1 MKKTALKTVTVFCT
15 ALFGLAACGGS
26 GSSNNTPNF
35 SSSTPSPQPPV
46 ANNSGNGISSNTP
59 SPQPP
64 VANNS
69 GNGNGNNA
77 PAPQQP
83 TPPATPAPQAQ
94 YGGTAYYTENDRSFN
109 EYAQGRGNVPV
120 NGNLSSITV
129 QGREIDITTPEAF
142 TESQTLLHMNGSRAR
157 GVASH
162 IGDSRL
168 SYTRFGLQMDNTN
181 SSPMQYRAF
190 AIGSLT
196 PVADVPTSGTARYAG
211 SSVFS
216 SSAISYTTQP
226 ANFDVDFGAKTV
238 HGRIHSGLDMPNAV
252 MEFGGTIN
260 GSSFSSTKDTLLHMQ
275 GNFYGPNAAEMG
287 GTFKGIYEIPG
298 GDLLHV
304 NGAFGAKKQ

>member
-35 SSSTPSPQPPV
+35 SS
-46 ANNSGNGISSNTP
+46 NTP

-69 GNGNGNNA
+69 GNGNGNNT

-83 TPPATPAPQAQ
+83 PPPATTAPQAQ
-94 YGGTAYYTENDRSFN
+94 YGGTAYYTENNGNFN

-129 QGREIDITTPEAF
+129 QGREINITTPEAF
-142 TESQTLLHMNGSRAR
+142 TESQTLLHMNDSRAH

-168 SYTRFGLQMDNTN
+168 SYTRFGLQMDNTD
-181 SSPMQYRAF
+181 SLQYRAF

-216 SSAISYTTQP
+216 SSSIAYTTQP

-238 HGRIHSGLDMPNAV
+238 HGRIHSGLGRPDAV

-260 GSSFSSTKDTLLHMQ
+260 GSSFSGTKDTLHMQ

-287 GTFKGIYEIPG
+287 GTFKGVYEIPG
-298 GDLLHV
+298 GDVLHV
-304 NGAFGAKKQ
+304 NGAFGAKRQ

>member
-216 SSAISYTTQP
+216 SSSSSYKTQP

>member
-35 SSSTPSPQPPV
+35 SS
-46 ANNSGNGISSNTP
+46 NTP
-59 SPQPP
+59 VPQPP

-94 YGGTAYYTENDRSFN
+94 YGGTAYYTENNGNFN

-129 QGREIDITTPEAF
+129 QGREINITTPEAF
-142 TESQTLLHMNGSRAR
+142 TESQTLLHMNDSRAH

-168 SYTRFGLQMDNTN
+168 SYTRFGLQMDNTDY
-181 SSPMQYRAF
+181 SPMQYRAF

-216 SSAISYTTQP
+216 SSEISYKTQP

-238 HGRIHSGLDMPNAV
+238 HGRIHSGLGMPNAV

-287 GTFKGIYEIPG
+287 GTFKGVYEIPG
-298 GDLLHV
+298 GDVLHV
-304 NGAFGAKKQ
+304 NGAFGAKRQ

>member
-94 YGGTAYYTENDRSFN
+94 YGGTAYYTESDRSFN

-168 SYTRFGLQMDNTN
+168 SYTRFGLQMDDTD
-181 SSPMQYRAF
+181 SLQYRAF

-238 HGRIHSGLDMPNAV
+238 HGRIHSGLGMPNAV

-260 GSSFSSTKDTLLHMQ
+260 GASFSGTKDALNMQ

-287 GTFKGIYEIPG
+287 GTFKGVYAIPG

-304 NGAFGAKKQ
+304 NGSFGAKRQ

>member
-35 SSSTPSPQPPV
+35 SS
-46 ANNSGNGISSNTP
+46 NTP

-64 VANNS
+64 VVNNS

-129 QGREIDITTPEAF
+129 QGREINITTPEAF
-142 TESQTLLHMNGSRAR
+142 TESQTLLHMNDSWAR

-168 SYTRFGLQMDNTN
+168 SYTRFGLQMDNTD
-181 SSPMQYRAF
+181 SLQYRAF

-196 PVADVPTSGTARYAG
+196 PIADVPTSGTARYAG

-238 HGRIHSGLDMPNAV
+238 HGRIHSGLGMPNAV

-260 GSSFSSTKDTLLHMQ
+260 GASFSGTKDALNMQ

-287 GTFKGIYEIPG
+287 GTFKGVYAIPG

-304 NGAFGAKKQ
+304 NGSFGAKRQ

>member
-35 SSSTPSPQPPV
+35 SS
-46 ANNSGNGISSNTP
+46 NTP

-69 GNGNGNNA
+69 GNGNGNNT

-94 YGGTAYYTENDRSFN
+94 YGGTAYYTENNGNFN

-129 QGREIDITTPEAF
+129 QGREINITTPEAF
-142 TESQTLLHMNGSRAR
+142 TESQTLLHMNDSRAH

-168 SYTRFGLQMDNTN
+168 SYTRFGLQMDNTDY
-181 SSPMQYRAF
+181 SPMQYRAF

-238 HGRIHSGLDMPNAV
+238 HGRIHSGLGMPNAV

-287 GTFKGIYEIPG
+287 GTFKGVYEIPG
-298 GDLLHV
+298 GDVLHV
-304 NGAFGAKKQ
+304 NGAFGAKRQ

>member
-35 SSSTPSPQPPV
+35 SS
-46 ANNSGNGISSNTP
+46 NTP
-59 SPQPP
+59 APQPP

-94 YGGTAYYTENDRSFN
+94 YGGTAYYANGSYDVYED
-109 EYAQGRGNVPV
+109 RGNVPV

-129 QGREIDITTPEAF
+129 QGREIDITTPKAF
-142 TESQTLLHMNGSRAR
+142 TESQTLQHMNGSRTP

-168 SYTRFGLQMDNTN
+168 SYTRFGLQMDSTG

-216 SSAISYTTQP
+216 SSEISYTTQP

-238 HGRIHSGLDMPNAV
+238 HGRIHSGVDKPNAV
-252 MEFGGTIN
+252 MEFDGTIN
-260 GSSFSSTKDTLLHMQ
+260 GSSFSSTKDTLLQMQ

-304 NGAFGAKKQ
+304 NGAFGAKRQ

>member
-35 SSSTPSPQPPV
+35 SGNTPVPQPPV
-46 ANNSGNGISSNTP
+46 ANNG
-59 SPQPP
+59 
-64 VANNS
+64 

-77 PAPQQP
+77 PVPQQP
-83 TPPATPAPQAQ
+83 TPPVTPAPQAQ
-94 YGGTAYYTENDRSFN
+94 YGGTAYYTENNGNFS

-129 QGREIDITTPEAF
+129 QGREINITTPEAF
-142 TESQTLLHMNGSRAR
+142 TESQTLLHMNDYRTP
-157 GVASH
+157 GVDSH

-168 SYTRFGLQMDNTN
+168 SYTRFGLQMDNTDY
-181 SSPMQYRAF
+181 SPMQYRAF
-190 AIGSLT
+190 SIGSLT

-216 SSAISYTTQP
+216 SSEISYTTQP

-252 MEFGGTIN
+252 MEFDGTIN
-260 GSSFSSTKDTLLHMQ
+260 GSSFSSTKDTLLQMQ

-287 GTFKGIYEIPG
+287 GTFRGPYLIPG
-298 GDLLHV
+298 GDVLHV
-304 NGAFGAKKQ
+304 KGSFGAKRQ

>member
-168 SYTRFGLQMDNTN
+168 SYTRFGLQMDDTD
-181 SSPMQYRAF
+181 SLQYRAF

-216 SSAISYTTQP
+216 SSAISYTTEP

>member
-46 ANNSGNGISSNTP
+46 ANNSGNG
-59 SPQPP
+59 
-64 VANNS
+64 
-69 GNGNGNNA
+69 NGNNA

-94 YGGTAYYTENDRSFN
+94 YGGTAYYTENNGNFN

-129 QGREIDITTPEAF
+129 QGREINITTPEAF
-142 TESQTLLHMNGSRAR
+142 TESQTLLHMNDSRAH

-168 SYTRFGLQMDNTN
+168 SYTRFGLQMDNTD
-181 SSPMQYRAF
+181 SLQYRAF

-216 SSAISYTTQP
+216 SSSIAYTTQP

-238 HGRIHSGLDMPNAV
+238 HGRIHSGLGRPDAV

-260 GSSFSSTKDTLLHMQ
+260 GSSFSGTKDTLHMQ

-287 GTFKGIYEIPG
+287 GTFKGVYEIPG
-298 GDLLHV
+298 GDVLHV
-304 NGAFGAKKQ
+304 NGAFGAKRQ

>member
-35 SSSTPSPQPPV
+35 SS
-46 ANNSGNGISSNTP
+46 NTP

-69 GNGNGNNA
+69 GNGNGNNT

-94 YGGTAYYTENDRSFN
+94 YGGTAYYTENNGNFN

-129 QGREIDITTPEAF
+129 QGREINITTPEAF
-142 TESQTLLHMNGSRAR
+142 TESQTLLHMNDSRAH

-168 SYTRFGLQMDNTN
+168 SYTRFGLQMDNTD
-181 SSPMQYRAF
+181 SLQYRAF

-216 SSAISYTTQP
+216 SSSIAYTTQP

-238 HGRIHSGLDMPNAV
+238 HGRIHSGLGRPDAV

-260 GSSFSSTKDTLLHMQ
+260 GSSFSGTKDTLHMQ

-287 GTFKGIYEIPG
+287 GTFKGVYEIPG
-298 GDLLHV
+298 GDVLHV
-304 NGAFGAKKQ
+304 NGAFGAKRQ

>member
-15 ALFGLAACGGS
+15 ALFGLAACGGN

-35 SSSTPSPQPPV
+35 
-46 ANNSGNGISSNTP
+46 SSNTP

-129 QGREIDITTPEAF
+129 QGREINITTPEAF
-142 TESQTLLHMNGSRAR
+142 TESQTLLHMNDSRAH

-162 IGDSRL
+162 IGDRRL
-168 SYTRFGLQMDNTN
+168 SYTRFGLQMDNTD
-181 SSPMQYRAF
+181 SLQYRAF

-196 PVADVPTSGTARYAG
+196 PIADVPTSGTARYAG

-216 SSAISYTTQP
+216 SSASSYHTEP

-238 HGRIHSGLDMPNAV
+238 HGRIHSGLGMPNAV

-260 GSSFSSTKDTLLHMQ
+260 GASFSGTKDALNMQ

-287 GTFKGIYEIPG
+287 GTFKGVYAIPG

-304 NGAFGAKKQ
+304 NGSFGAKRQ

>member
-35 SSSTPSPQPPV
+35 
-46 ANNSGNGISSNTP
+46 SSNTP

-129 QGREIDITTPEAF
+129 QGREINITTPEAF
-142 TESQTLLHMNGSRAR
+142 TESQTLLHMNDSRAH

-162 IGDSRL
+162 IGDRRL
-168 SYTRFGLQMDNTN
+168 SYTRFGLQMDNTD
-181 SSPMQYRAF
+181 SLQYRAF

-216 SSAISYTTQP
+216 SSSIAYTTQP

-238 HGRIHSGLDMPNAV
+238 HGRIHSGLGMPNAV

-260 GSSFSSTKDTLLHMQ
+260 GASFSGTKDALNMQ

-287 GTFKGIYEIPG
+287 GTFKGVYAIPG

-304 NGAFGAKKQ
+304 NGSFGAKRQ

>member
-35 SSSTPSPQPPV
+35 
-46 ANNSGNGISSNTP
+46 SSNTP

-94 YGGTAYYTENDRSFN
+94 YGGTAYYTENNGNFN

-129 QGREIDITTPEAF
+129 QGREINITPPKP
-142 TESQTLLHMNGSRAR
+142 
-157 GVASH
+157 
-162 IGDSRL
+162 
-168 SYTRFGLQMDNTN
+168 
-181 SSPMQYRAF
+181 SPK
-190 AIGSLT
+190 
-196 PVADVPTSGTARYAG
+196 
-211 SSVFS
+211 
-216 SSAISYTTQP
+216 
-226 ANFDVDFGAKTV
+226 AKPCCT
-238 HGRIHSGLDMPNAV
+238 
-252 MEFGGTIN
+252 
-260 GSSFSSTKDTLLHMQ
+260 
-275 GNFYGPNAAEMG
+275 
-287 GTFKGIYEIPG
+287 
-298 GDLLHV
+298 
-304 NGAFGAKKQ
+304 

>member
-35 SSSTPSPQPPV
+35 
-46 ANNSGNGISSNTP
+46 SSNTP

-129 QGREIDITTPEAF
+129 QGREINITTPEAF
-142 TESQTLLHMNGSRAR
+142 TESQTLLHMNDYRTP
-157 GVASH
+157 GVDSH

-168 SYTRFGLQMDNTN
+168 SYTRFGLQMDDTAY
-181 SSPMQYRAF
+181 SPMQYRAF

-216 SSAISYTTQP
+216 SSASSYHTEP

-238 HGRIHSGLDMPNAV
+238 HGRIHSGLGMPNAV

-260 GSSFSSTKDTLLHMQ
+260 GASFSGTKDALNMQ

-287 GTFKGIYEIPG
+287 GTFKGVYAIPG

-304 NGAFGAKKQ
+304 NGSFGAKRQ

>member
-35 SSSTPSPQPPV
+35 SS
-46 ANNSGNGISSNTP
+46 NTP
-59 SPQPP
+59 APQPP

-94 YGGTAYYTENDRSFN
+94 YGGTAYYTENNGNFN

-129 QGREIDITTPEAF
+129 QGREINITTPEAF
-142 TESQTLLHMNGSRAR
+142 TESQTLLHMNDSRAR

-168 SYTRFGLQMDNTN
+168 SYTRFGLQMDNTD
-181 SSPMQYRAF
+181 SLQYRAF

-216 SSAISYTTQP
+216 SSSISYTTQP

-238 HGRIHSGLDMPNAV
+238 HGRIHSGLGMPNAV

-260 GSSFSSTKDTLLHMQ
+260 GSSFSGTKDTLHMQ

-287 GTFKGIYEIPG
+287 GTFKGVYAIPG

-304 NGAFGAKKQ
+304 NGSFGAKRQ

>member
-35 SSSTPSPQPPV
+35 SSNTPSPQPPV

-129 QGREIDITTPEAF
+129 QGREINITTPEAF
-142 TESQTLLHMNGSRAR
+142 TESQTLLHMNDYRTP
-157 GVASH
+157 GVDSH

-168 SYTRFGLQMDNTN
+168 SYTRFGLQMDNTDY
-181 SSPMQYRAF
+181 SPMQYRAF

-216 SSAISYTTQP
+216 SSASSYHTEP

-238 HGRIHSGLDMPNAV
+238 HGRIHSGLGMPNAV

-260 GSSFSSTKDTLLHMQ
+260 GASFSGTKDALNMQ

-287 GTFKGIYEIPG
+287 GTFKGVYAIPG

-304 NGAFGAKKQ
+304 NGSFGAKRQ

>member
-35 SSSTPSPQPPV
+35 
-46 ANNSGNGISSNTP
+46 SSNTP

-129 QGREIDITTPEAF
+129 QGREINITTPEAF
-142 TESQTLLHMNGSRAR
+142 TESQTLLHMNDYRTP
-157 GVASH
+157 GVDSH

-168 SYTRFGLQMDNTN
+168 SYTRFGLQMDDTAY
-181 SSPMQYRAF
+181 SPMQYRAF

-216 SSAISYTTQP
+216 SSASSYHTEP

-238 HGRIHSGLDMPNAV
+238 HGRIHSGLGMPNAV

-287 GTFKGIYEIPG
+287 GTFKGVYEIPG
-298 GDLLHV
+298 GDVLHV
-304 NGAFGAKKQ
+304 NGAFGAKRQ

>member
-35 SSSTPSPQPPV
+35 SGNNPP
-46 ANNSGNGISSNTP
+46 AQNGNTP
-59 SPQPP
+59 APQPP

-94 YGGTAYYTENDRSFN
+94 YGGTAYYANGSYDVYED
-109 EYAQGRGNVPV
+109 RGNVPV

-129 QGREIDITTPEAF
+129 QGREINITTPEAF
-142 TESQTLLHMNGSRAR
+142 TESQTLLHMNDYRTP
-157 GVASH
+157 GVDSH

-168 SYTRFGLQMDNTN
+168 SYTRFGLQMDNTDY
-181 SSPMQYRAF
+181 SPMQYRAF

-196 PVADVPTSGTARYAG
+196 PVANVPTSGTARYAG

-216 SSAISYTTQP
+216 SSASSYHTEP

-252 MEFGGTIN
+252 MEFDGTIN
-260 GSSFSSTKDTLLHMQ
+260 GASFSSTKDTLLQMQ

-287 GTFKGIYEIPG
+287 GTFRGPYLIPG
-298 GDLLHV
+298 GDVLHV
-304 NGAFGAKKQ
+304 KGSFGAKRQ

>member
-35 SSSTPSPQPPV
+35 SSS
-46 ANNSGNGISSNTP
+46 TP

-168 SYTRFGLQMDNTN
+168 SYTRFGLQMDDTD
-181 SSPMQYRAF
+181 SLQYRAF

-238 HGRIHSGLDMPNAV
+238 HG
-252 MEFGGTIN
+252 
-260 GSSFSSTKDTLLHMQ
+260 
-275 GNFYGPNAAEMG
+275 
-287 GTFKGIYEIPG
+287 
-298 GDLLHV
+298 
-304 NGAFGAKKQ
+304 

>member
-15 ALFGLAACGGS
+15 ALFGLAACGGN

-35 SSSTPSPQPPV
+35 
-46 ANNSGNGISSNTP
+46 SSNTP

-129 QGREIDITTPEAF
+129 QGREINITTPEAF
-142 TESQTLLHMNGSRAR
+142 TESQTLLHMNDSRAH

-162 IGDSRL
+162 IGDRRL
-168 SYTRFGLQMDNTN
+168 SYTRFGLQMDNTD
-181 SSPMQYRAF
+181 SLQYRAF

-216 SSAISYTTQP
+216 SSASSYHTEP

-238 HGRIHSGLDMPNAV
+238 HGRIHSGLGMPNAV

-260 GSSFSSTKDTLLHMQ
+260 GASFSGTKDALNMQ

-287 GTFKGIYEIPG
+287 GTFKGVYAIPG

-304 NGAFGAKKQ
+304 NGSFGAKRQ

>member
-35 SSSTPSPQPPV
+35 SGNNPP
-46 ANNSGNGISSNTP
+46 AQNGNTP
-59 SPQPP
+59 ALQPP

-94 YGGTAYYTENDRSFN
+94 YGGTAYYTENKESFN
-109 EYAQGRGNVPV
+109 EYAQGRGNVPI

-129 QGREIDITTPEAF
+129 QGREINITTPEAF
-142 TESQTLLHMNGSRAR
+142 TESQTLLHMNDYRAL
-157 GVASH
+157 GVSSH

-168 SYTRFGLQMDNTN
+168 SYTRFGLQMDNTDD
-181 SSPMQYRAF
+181 SLQYRAF

-216 SSAISYTTQP
+216 SSALSYKTQP

-238 HGRIHSGLDMPNAV
+238 HGRIHSGLDMPNDV

-260 GSSFSSTKDTLLHMQ
+260 GASFSGTKDALNMQ

-287 GTFKGIYEIPG
+287 GTFKGVYAIPG
-298 GDLLHV
+298 GDVLHV
-304 NGAFGAKKQ
+304 NGSFGAKRQ

>member
-35 SSSTPSPQPPV
+35 SS
-46 ANNSGNGISSNTP
+46 NMP

-69 GNGNGNNA
+69 GNGNGNDA

-129 QGREIDITTPEAF
+129 QGREINITTPEAF
-142 TESQTLLHMNGSRAR
+142 TESQTLLHMNDYRTP
-157 GVASH
+157 GVDSH

-168 SYTRFGLQMDNTN
+168 SYTRFGLQMDDTD
-181 SSPMQYRAF
+181 SLQYRAF

-216 SSAISYTTQP
+216 SSASSYHTEP

-238 HGRIHSGLDMPNAV
+238 HGRIHSGLGMPNAV

-260 GSSFSSTKDTLLHMQ
+260 GSSFSGTKDALNMQ

-287 GTFKGIYEIPG
+287 GTFKGVYAIPG

-304 NGAFGAKKQ
+304 NGSFGAKRQ